1 MALDRR
7 YWDSD
12 AFIGYL
18 KAESDKV
25 SDCESVLEAAEDRR
39 LIIVTSA
46 LTLAEVL
53 YIKGRGQIPK
63 EDRDKV
69 ASFFKQPYIS
79 VQNVTRRISEL
90 ARELY
95 WDHNIKPKDAIHVA
109 TAVTLKIPVL
119 NTFDIDLLGANG
131 KIGDPPLRIE
141 KPHEPGQKKLGL
153 EVPKKDSEPS

>member
-12 AFIGYL
+12 AFLGYL
-18 KAESDKV
+18 NGEADKI

-53 YIKGRGQIPK
+53 YVKGRSPISK
-63 EDRDKV
+63 ADRDKV

-79 VQNVTRRISEL
+79 VQNVTRRISEQ
-90 ARELY
+90 ARDVF
-95 WDHNIKPKDAIHVA
+95 WDHGIKPKDAIHVA
-109 TAVTLKIPVL
+109 TALVLKIPVL
-119 NTFDIDLLGANG
+119 NTFDRNLLSANG
-131 KIGDPPLRIE
+131 RVGNPLLRIE
-141 KPHEPGQKKLGL
+141 KPHEPGQKKLTL
-153 EVPKKDSEPS
+153 EVPKDGA